1 MIKKLKNRITIVGLI
16 VVILFL
22 VWKSCEQNAQL
33 SNFESQIS
41 KLNIGEQKFKQTID
55 SDSNLILEQ
64 QQIILSQKQA
74 LNNNLLEINRL
85 KKVQSQVKIVSKV
98 KIDSVFIPFHDTL
111 YIDTSNNKDSSLKGF
126 IQVPKSFSLSNE
138 YYSFGGSILKKGLIL
153 DSVRFDNKMTLT
165 FGLKSVGLFKKPK
178 PMLDVKY
185 NNPYIQTTSLNNV
198 VIKNELKW
206 YEKKPF
212 FIGIGF
218 VGGILT
224 SNFVNR

>member
-1 MIKKLKNRITIVGLI
+1 MIVGLI

-33 SNFESQIS
+33 SNFENQIS
-41 KLNIGEQKFKQTID
+41 KFHIGEQKFIQTINA
-55 SDSNLILEQ
+55 DSNLILEQ
-64 QQIILSQKQA
+64 QQIILTQKQA
-74 LNNNLLEINRL
+74 LNNNLIEINRL

-111 YIDTSNNKDSSLKGF
+111 YIDTSNFNNNSLQGLIK
-126 IQVPKSFSLSNE
+126 VPKHFSMSNE
-138 YYSFGGSILKKGLIL
+138 HYSFDGTIFKKGLIL
-153 DSVRFDNKMTLT
+153 DSVRFDNQMTLT
-165 FGLKSVGLFKKPK
+165 FGLKSVGLFKKPE
-178 PMLDVKY
+178 PVLDIMYK
-185 NNPYIQTTSLNNV
+185 NPYIHTSSLNNI
-198 VIKNELKW
+198 VIKNQLKW

-224 SNFVNR
+224 SNFVNQ